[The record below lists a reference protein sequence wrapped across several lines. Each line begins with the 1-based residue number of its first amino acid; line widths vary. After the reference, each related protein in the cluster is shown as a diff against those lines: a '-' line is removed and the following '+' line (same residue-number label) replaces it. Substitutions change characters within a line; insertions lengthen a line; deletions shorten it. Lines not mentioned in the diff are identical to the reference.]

1 MGIILVG
8 ANHLSAPLGLREQ
21 LAFTDDGCLS
31 SLKQWL
37 AAGVVKEGLV
47 LSTCNRVELLA
58 VSNDECTCKVI
69 DQLVSLLSEASSITP
84 EKLATH
90 LYSYSDED
98 AVRHLFR
105 VASSLDSMVVGEPQI
120 LGQLRKAYSLATTAG
135 AAGSILNKLLP
146 HALHAAKRVRNETD
160 IANSAVSVSYMAV
173 ELGRKIFDSL
183 AGHTALVIGGG
194 ATAELVARHLIK
206 SGVGRV
212 LFANRTQAKAEQLAQ
227 TFAGQAVPFDRLAA
241 HLAEADIVICST
253 SSPNYVITL
262 EMLRSAR
269 KLRQQSPI
277 FLIDI
282 SVPRNIDPKV
292 GELQNSFVF
301 NIDDLKSL
309 VLSNIDRRQR
319 EAERAVIIV
328 DQEVVRFRE
337 VLRSL
342 KLGPA
347 IGRLRERMQ
356 QIAREE
362 LARQREQLGPLSAE
376 QEGALEDLLFSTI
389 KKIYHPVFTQ
399 MRRGAIEVEL

>member
-8 ANHLSAPLGLREQ
+8 ANHRSAPVGLREK
-21 LAFTDDGCLS
+21 LAFSDEACSNT
-31 SLKQWL
+31 LKKWL
-37 AAGVVKEGLV
+37 AAGVVKEGLI

-58 VSNDECTCKVI
+58 VTDEECTGKRI
-69 DQLVSLLSEASSITP
+69 AELVALLSESSSIAKDKL
-84 EKLATH
+84 EKH

-98 AVRHLFR
+98 AIRHLFR

-120 LGQLRKAYSLATTAG
+120 LGQFRKAYSLATDTG
-135 AAGSILNKLLP
+135 AAGSILKKLLP
-146 HALHAAKRVRNETD
+146 HALHTAKRVRNETD

-173 ELGRKIFDSL
+173 ELGRKIFESL
-183 AGHTALVIGGG
+183 SGHTALVVGGG

-212 LFANRTQAKAEQLAQ
+212 LFTNRTQAKSEQLAQ
-227 TFAGQAVPFDRLAA
+227 NFGGRAVPFAELAE

-253 SSPNYVITL
+253 SSPNYVITPD
-262 EMLRSAR
+262 MVRAAR

-282 SVPRNIDPKV
+282 SVPRNVDPKV
-292 GELQNSFVF
+292 GEIQNSFVF
-301 NIDDLKSL
+301 NIDDLRSL

-319 EAERAVIIV
+319 EAQRAEAIV
-328 DQEVVRFRE
+328 EQEVVRFRE
-337 VLRSL
+337 VLRAL

-347 IGRLRERMQ
+347 ISRLREQMQ

-362 LARQREQLGPLSAE
+362 LALQREQLGPLSQE
-376 QEGALEDLLFSTI
+376 QEHALEDLLLSTI
-389 KKIYHPVFTQ
+389 KKISHPIITQ
-399 MRRGAIEVEL
+399 MRRGAIQVEL

>member
-8 ANHLSAPLGLREQ
+8 ANHRSAPVGLREK
-21 LAFTDDGCLS
+21 LAFSDEACSGTLR
-31 SLKQWL
+31 KWL
-37 AAGVVKEGLV
+37 TAGVVKEGLI

-58 VSNDECTCKVI
+58 VTDEECTGKRI
-69 DQLVSLLSEASSITP
+69 AELVALLSESSSIAKD
-84 EKLATH
+84 ELENH

-98 AVRHLFR
+98 AIRHLFR

-120 LGQLRKAYSLATTAG
+120 LGQFRKAYSLATDTG

-146 HALHAAKRVRNETD
+146 HALHTAKRVRNETD

-173 ELGRKIFDSL
+173 ELGRKIFESL
-183 AGHTALVIGGG
+183 TGHTALVVGGG

-212 LFANRTQAKAEQLAQ
+212 LFTNRTQAKSEQLAQ
-227 TFAGQAVPFDRLAA
+227 NFGGRAVPFAELAE

-253 SSPNYVITL
+253 SSPNYVITPD
-262 EMLRSAR
+262 MVRAAR

-282 SVPRNIDPKV
+282 SVPRNVDPKV
-292 GELQNSFVF
+292 GEIQNSFVF
-301 NIDDLKSL
+301 NIDDLRSL

-319 EAERAVIIV
+319 EAQRAEAIV
-328 DQEVVRFRE
+328 EQEVVRFRE
-337 VLRSL
+337 VLRAL

-347 IGRLRERMQ
+347 ISRLREQMQ

-362 LARQREQLGPLSAE
+362 LALQREQLGPLSQE
-376 QEGALEDLLFSTI
+376 QEHALEDLLLSTI
-389 KKIYHPVFTQ
+389 KKISHPIITQ
-399 MRRGAIEVEL
+399 MRRGAIQVEL

>member
-8 ANHLSAPLGLREQ
+8 ANHRSAPVGLREQ
-21 LAFTDDGCLS
+21 LALTDEGCLK

-37 AAGVVKEGLV
+37 AEGVVKEGLI

-58 VSNDECTCKVI
+58 VTDDECGGKGI
-69 DQLVSLLSEASSITP
+69 DRLVAALSEAKSISP
-84 EKLATH
+84 AQLESH
-90 LYSYSDED
+90 LYNHADED

-105 VASSLDSMVVGEPQI
+105 VAASLDSMVVGEPQI
-120 LGQLRKAYSLATTAG
+120 LGQLKKAYSLATDAG
-135 AAGSILNKLLP
+135 AAGPILNKLLP

-206 SGVGRV
+206 SGVGRI

-227 TFAGQAVPFDRLAA
+227 TFKGQVVALDRLAE

-253 SSPNYVITL
+253 SSPDYVITP
-262 EMLRSAR
+262 EMVRAAR
-269 KLRQQSPI
+269 RTRQQSPI

-309 VLSNIDRRQR
+309 VLSNINGRQR
-319 EAERAVIIV
+319 EAQRAEGIV
-328 DQEVVRFRE
+328 DQEVIRFRE
-337 VLRSL
+337 VLRAL

-347 IGRLRERMQ
+347 IARLRETMQ

-362 LARQREQLGPLSAE
+362 LARQRESLGPLSPE
-376 QEGALEDLLFSTI
+376 QEGALEDLLLSTI
-389 KKIYHPVFTQ
+389 KKISHPLITQ
-399 MRRGAIEVEL
+399 MRRGALQVEQ

>member
-1 MGIILVG
+1 MSIILVG
-8 ANHLSAPLGLREQ
+8 ANHRSAPVGLREQ

-31 SLKQWL
+31 SLKKWL
-37 AAGVVKEGLV
+37 AEGVVKEGLI

-58 VSNDECTCKVI
+58 VTDDECGGRGRER
-69 DQLVSLLSEASSITP
+69 LVAVLSEANSIP
-84 EKLATH
+84 QANLANH
-90 LYSYSDED
+90 FYSHADED

-120 LGQLRKAYSLATTAG
+120 LGQLKKAYSLATEAG

-160 IANSAVSVSYMAV
+160 VANSAVSVSYMAV

-194 ATAELVARHLIK
+194 ATAELVARHLVK
-206 SGVGRV
+206 SGVGRI

-227 TFAGQAVPFDRLAA
+227 TFNGQVVALDRLSE

-253 SSPNYVITL
+253 SSPSYVITP
-262 EMLRSAR
+262 EMVRAAR
-269 KLRQQSPI
+269 HSRQQTPI

-309 VLSNIDRRQR
+309 VLSNINGRQR
-319 EAERAVIIV
+319 EAQRAEAIV
-328 DQEVVRFRE
+328 DQEVIRFRE
-337 VLRSL
+337 VLRAL

-347 IGRLRERMQ
+347 IGRLRETMQ
-356 QIAREE
+356 QIARDE
-362 LARQREQLGPLSAE
+362 LARQRESLGPLSPE
-376 QEGALEDLLFSTI
+376 QEDALEDLLLSTI
-389 KKIYHPVFTQ
+389 KKISHPIITQ
-399 MRRGAIEVEL
+399 MRRGAIQVEL

>member
-8 ANHLSAPLGLREQ
+8 ANHRSAAVGLREQ
-21 LAFTDDGCLS
+21 LAFTDESCGGA
-31 SLKQWL
+31 LKKWR
-37 AAGVVKEGLV
+37 ATEVVKEGLI

-58 VSNDECTCKVI
+58 VTEAACTARATE
-69 DQLVSLLSEASSITP
+69 QLVGLLSESSSVP
-84 EKLATH
+84 KVELERH
-90 LYSYSDED
+90 LYSYADED

-105 VASSLDSMVVGEPQI
+105 VAASLDSMVVGEPQI
-120 LGQLRKAYSLATTAG
+120 LGQLRKAYSLATDAG
-135 AAGSILNKLLP
+135 ATGSTLNKLLP
-146 HALHAAKRVRNETD
+146 HALHVAKRVRNETD
-160 IANSAVSVSYMAV
+160 IASSAVSVSYMAV

-212 LFANRTQAKAEQLAQ
+212 LFANRTQAKAAELAQ
-227 TFAGQAVPFDRLAA
+227 RFGGQAVALDGLAE

-253 SSPNYVITL
+253 SSPDYVITP
-262 EMLRSAR
+262 EMVRAAR
-269 KLRQQSPI
+269 NLRQQSPI

-292 GELQNSFVF
+292 GEIQNSFVF

-319 EAERAVIIV
+319 EAQRAEAIV

-337 VLRSL
+337 VLRAL

-347 IGRLRERMQ
+347 ISRLRETMQ

-362 LARQREQLGPLSAE
+362 LARQREYLGPLSPD
-376 QEGALEDLLFSTI
+376 QESALEDLLLSMI
-389 KKIYHPVFTQ
+389 KKISHPIITQ
-399 MRRGAIEVEL
+399 MRRGAIQVEL

>member
-8 ANHLSAPLGLREQ
+8 ANHRSAPVGLREQ
-21 LAFTDDGCLS
+21 LAFTDQECLD
-31 SLKQWL
+31 SLKKWRAEGL
-37 AAGVVKEGLV
+37 VKEGLI

-58 VSNDECTCKVI
+58 VTDDDCAGKGI
-69 DQLVSLLSEASSITP
+69 DGLVAVLSEANSIAP
-84 EKLATH
+84 NKLESH
-90 LYSYSDED
+90 LYSHADED

-105 VASSLDSMVVGEPQI
+105 VASSLDSMVIGEPQI
-120 LGQLRKAYSLATTAG
+120 LGQLKKAYSLATDAATAG
-135 AAGSILNKLLP
+135 PILNKLLP

-206 SGVGRV
+206 SGVGRI

-227 TFAGQAVPFDRLAA
+227 TFKGQVVALDRLAE

-253 SSPNYVITL
+253 SSPDYVITP
-262 EMLRSAR
+262 EMVRAAR
-269 KLRQQSPI
+269 RTRQQSPI

-309 VLSNIDRRQR
+309 VLSNINGRQR
-319 EAERAVIIV
+319 EAQRAEAIV
-328 DQEVVRFRE
+328 DQEVIRFRE
-337 VLRSL
+337 VLRAL

-347 IGRLRERMQ
+347 IGRLREMMQ

-362 LARQREQLGPLSAE
+362 LARQRESLGPLSPE
-376 QEGALEDLLFSTI
+376 QEDALEDLLLSTI
-389 KKIYHPVFTQ
+389 KKISHPIITQ
-399 MRRGAIEVEL
+399 MRRGALQAEL

>member
-8 ANHLSAPLGLREQ
+8 ANHRSAPVGLREK
-21 LAFTDDGCLS
+21 LAFSDEACSGTLR
-31 SLKQWL
+31 KWL
-37 AAGVVKEGLV
+37 TAGVVKEGLI

-58 VSNDECTCKVI
+58 VTDEECTGKRI
-69 DQLVSLLSEASSITP
+69 AELVALLSESSSIAKD
-84 EKLATH
+84 ELENH

-98 AVRHLFR
+98 AIRHLFR

-120 LGQLRKAYSLATTAG
+120 LGQFRKAYSLATDTG

-146 HALHAAKRVRNETD
+146 HALHTAKRVRNETD

-173 ELGRKIFDSL
+173 ELGRKIFESL
-183 AGHTALVIGGG
+183 SGHTALVVGGG

-212 LFANRTQAKAEQLAQ
+212 LFTNRTQAKSEQLAQ
-227 TFAGQAVPFDRLAA
+227 NFGGRAVPFAELAE

-253 SSPNYVITL
+253 SSPNYVITPD
-262 EMLRSAR
+262 MVRAAR
-269 KLRQQSPI
+269 KPRQQSPI

-282 SVPRNIDPKV
+282 SVPRNVDPKV
-292 GELQNSFVF
+292 GEIQNSFVF
-301 NIDDLKSL
+301 NIDDLRSL

-319 EAERAVIIV
+319 EAQRAEAIV
-328 DQEVVRFRE
+328 EQEVVRFRE
-337 VLRSL
+337 VLRAL

-347 IGRLRERMQ
+347 ISRLREQMQ

-362 LARQREQLGPLSAE
+362 LALQREQLGPLSQE
-376 QEGALEDLLFSTI
+376 QEHALEDLLLSTI
-389 KKIYHPVFTQ
+389 KKISHPIITQ
-399 MRRGAIEVEL
+399 MRRGAIQVEL

>member
-8 ANHLSAPLGLREQ
+8 ANHRSAPVGLREK
-21 LAFTDDGCLS
+21 LAFSDEVCSGT
-31 SLKQWL
+31 LKKWL
-37 AAGVVKEGLV
+37 AAGVVKEGLI

-58 VSNDECTCKVI
+58 VTDEECTGKGI
-69 DQLVSLLSEASSITP
+69 AELVALLSESSSITKDEL
-84 EKLATH
+84 EKH

-98 AVRHLFR
+98 AIHHLFR

-120 LGQLRKAYSLATTAG
+120 LGQLRKAYSLATDTG

-146 HALHAAKRVRNETD
+146 HALHTAKRVRNETD

-173 ELGRKIFDSL
+173 ELGRKIFESL
-183 AGHTALVIGGG
+183 SGHTALVVGGG

-212 LFANRTQAKAEQLAQ
+212 LFTNRTQAKSEQLAQ
-227 TFAGQAVPFDRLAA
+227 NFGGRAVPFAELAE

-253 SSPNYVITL
+253 SSPNYVITPD
-262 EMLRSAR
+262 MVRAAR

-282 SVPRNIDPKV
+282 SVPRNVDPKV
-292 GELQNSFVF
+292 GEIQNSFVF
-301 NIDDLKSL
+301 NIDDLRSL

-319 EAERAVIIV
+319 EAQRAETIV
-328 DQEVVRFRE
+328 EQEVVRFRE
-337 VLRSL
+337 VLRAL
-342 KLGPA
+342 TLGPA
-347 IGRLRERMQ
+347 ISRLREQMQ

-362 LARQREQLGPLSAE
+362 LARQREQLGALSQE
-376 QEGALEDLLFSTI
+376 QEDALEDLLFATI
-389 KKIYHPVFTQ
+389 KKISHPIITQ
-399 MRRGAIEVEL
+399 MRRGAIQVEL